1 MEPLAEGKVSKIG
14 EEFVRNVFSNIDELY
29 KVNKNFYDNIREL
42 QKRKPILESIGDIV
56 KDFVPNLYCY
66 ERYGR
71 SQPRAK
77 HILQIE
83 RDNNKN
89 LNNFFKVKKIYI
101 YYFVIIII
109 LNLIIL
115 N

>member
-89 LNNFFKVKKIYI
+89 LNNFFKVNRI
-101 YYFVIIII
+101 FFFFFLLLIIIYFKK
-109 LNLIIL
+109 
-115 N
+115 